1 MRSKETASLAL
12 GGFFAM
18 GTKTPSPF
26 VKAVLR
32 LSRGWASRSLA
43 VGAVATLVDVCVLLL
58 CVRLLGFPNPLGAAV
73 GVSVGS
79 TVAFFGNRWFAFR
92 DADKQLAPQVVR
104 FVATI
109 SVGIAIHAS
118 LVHVLADMFS
128 VPVVLAK
135 LIADLAV
142 FGLGQL
148 FLLRYLVFPEAKEPK
163 WLRRGDTALKGEGK
177 KVRDSSARAA

>member
-1 MRSKETASLAL
+1 MWTPTLKPLAATL
-12 GGFFAM
+12 A
-18 GTKTPSPF
+18 
-26 VKAVLR
+26 R
-32 LSRGWASRSLA
+32 LWRGWATRSLA
-43 VGAVATLVDVCVLLL
+43 VGAVATLVDVCVLLI

-79 TVAFFGNRWFAFR
+79 TVAFFGNRWFAFS
-92 DADKQLAPQVVR
+92 DAEKQMGPQVIR
-104 FVATI
+104 FAATV

-118 LVHVLADMFS
+118 LVHVMADLFA

-148 FLLRYLVFPEAKEPK
+148 FLLRYLVFPEAKQPK
-163 WLRRGDTALKGEGK
+163 WLRRGDGSVPSDGK
-177 KVRDSSARAA
+177 KVRDSAARAAG

>member
-1 MRSKETASLAL
+1 MRTPTPKPFFNAVARLA
-12 GGFFAM
+12 
-18 GTKTPSPF
+18 
-26 VKAVLR
+26 
-32 LSRGWASRSLA
+32 RGWATRSLA
-43 VGAVATLVDVCVLLL
+43 VGAVATLVDVCVLLV
-58 CVRLLGFPNPLGAAV
+58 CVRWLGFPNPLGAAV

-79 TVAFFGNRWFAFR
+79 TVAFFGNRWFAFT
-92 DADKQLAPQVVR
+92 DSDKEMAPQVLR

-118 LVHVLADMFS
+118 LVHVMADMFA

-148 FLLRYLVFPEAKEPK
+148 FLLRYVVFPLAKEPE
-163 WLRRGDTALKGEGK
+163 WLRRGAGSVPDAK
-177 KVRDSSARAA
+177 KVRDSAARAA

>member
-1 MRSKETASLAL
+1 MRTPTPFFNAVARLA
-12 GGFFAM
+12 
-18 GTKTPSPF
+18 
-26 VKAVLR
+26 
-32 LSRGWASRSLA
+32 RGWATRSLA
-43 VGAVATLVDVCVLLL
+43 VGAVATLVDVCVLLV
-58 CVRLLGFPNPLGAAV
+58 CVRWLGFPNPLGAAV

-79 TVAFFGNRWFAFR
+79 TVAFFGNRWFAFT
-92 DADKQLAPQVVR
+92 DADKEMAPQVLR

-118 LVHVLADMFS
+118 LVHVMADMFA

-148 FLLRYLVFPEAKEPK
+148 FLLRYVVFPLAKEPT
-163 WLRRGDTALKGEGK
+163 WLRRGAGSVPDAK
-177 KVRDSSARAA
+177 KVTDSSARAA

>member
-1 MRSKETASLAL
+1 MR
-12 GGFFAM
+12 
-18 GTKTPSPF
+18 TKTPSRF
-26 VKAVLR
+26 FQALGR
-32 LSRGWASRSLA
+32 LARGWATRSLA
-43 VGAVATLVDVCVLLL
+43 VGAVATLVDVCVLLV

-79 TVAFFGNRWFAFR
+79 TVAFFGNRWFAFT
-92 DADKQLAPQVVR
+92 DAEKQMAPQVIR

-163 WLRRGDTALKGEGK
+163 WLRRGDSVVPGEGK
-177 KVRDSSARAA
+177 KVRDSAARAA

>member
-1 MRSKETASLAL
+1 
-12 GGFFAM
+12 M
-18 GTKTPSPF
+18 GTQTLAPF
-26 VKAVLR
+26 TKAVVR
-32 LSRGWASRSLA
+32 LARGWATRSLA
-43 VGAVATLVDVCVLLL
+43 VGAVATLVDVCVLLV
-58 CVRLLGFPNPLGAAV
+58 CVRLFGFPNPLGAAV
-73 GVSVGS
+73 GVAVGS
-79 TVAFFGNRWFAFR
+79 TVAFFGNRWFAFQ
-92 DADKQLAPQVVR
+92 DAEKPMAPQVLR

-163 WLRRGDTALKGEGK
+163 WLRRGDGAVQGGGK
-177 KVRDSSARAA
+177 KIRESSARAA

>member
-1 MRSKETASLAL
+1 MRTPTPFFDAVARLA
-12 GGFFAM
+12 
-18 GTKTPSPF
+18 
-26 VKAVLR
+26 
-32 LSRGWASRSLA
+32 RGWATRSLA
-43 VGAVATLVDVCVLLL
+43 VGAVATLVDVCVLLV
-58 CVRLLGFPNPLGAAV
+58 CVRWLGFPNPLGAAV

-79 TVAFFGNRWFAFR
+79 TVAFFGNRWFAFT
-92 DADKQLAPQVVR
+92 DADKEMAPQVLR

-118 LVHVLADMFS
+118 LVHVMADMFA

-148 FLLRYLVFPEAKEPK
+148 FLLRYVVFPLAKEPK
-163 WLRRGDTALKGEGK
+163 WLRRGAGSVPDAK
-177 KVRDSSARAA
+177 KVTDSSARAA